1 MAPGRRKTVFATT
14 SLGIS
19 LAKSS
24 LQRKSVTP
32 ELEQDL
38 RLYRRLWLARIDLQ
52 EAKSVAG
59 ELLERKIP
67 LPCSNLPSGLLL
79 GLNTALVVAYARP
92 FVGSRGT
99 SVAER
104 AVPGSLLRGLTSQE
118 REFHQAVLE
127 MRSKEVA
134 HSDADILELVI
145 ELYDGGDGGILRATR
160 QPMRLPAIRAL
171 ARMIDKIDREI
182 DEKCEVLRAKLP
194 LNVWL

>member
-67 LPCSNLPSGLLL
+67 LPRSNLPSGLLL

-104 AVPGSLLRGLTSQE
+104 AVPGLLLRVLTSQE

-127 MRSKEVA
+127 MRIKEVA
-134 HSDADILELVI
+134 HSDAGILELVI
-145 ELYDGGDGGILRATR
+145 ELYDGGDGGILSATR